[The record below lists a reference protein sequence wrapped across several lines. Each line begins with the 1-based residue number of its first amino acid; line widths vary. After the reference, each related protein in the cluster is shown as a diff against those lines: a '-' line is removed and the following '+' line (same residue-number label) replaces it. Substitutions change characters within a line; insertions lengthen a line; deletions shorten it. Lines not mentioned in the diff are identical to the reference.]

1 MLQVLQG
8 LFDRYDEV
16 QIKNQN
22 RFFPPTQLKEFIDRF
37 RLHIDFKVSVIG
49 NSEFGNEIYKVSVG
63 SGPIKIMAWSQMHGN
78 EATGTLALLEFLE
91 LISIEKLEDVW
102 SELSFVC
109 VFMVNPDG
117 ASKFKRRN
125 GYNIDINRDAQAG
138 KALETKFL
146 KGQLKIERPDVALN
160 LHDQRNIFGATG
172 FANPA
177 TISFLAPS
185 YNREREINECR
196 KKCMLLISGIAEGLR
211 RQLGNSIGKY
221 SDEYYPTA
229 FGEYVQTLDIPCILI
244 ESGAALNDSNREIA
258 RKMNIYCIL
267 KLFSDLIDNSW
278 NNRTIREYQAIPENS
293 TDFFD
298 ILIKN
303 VKVNFSE
310 RLELID
316 LGIIIKQELE
326 SGVLKDYYQILDI
339 GDLSFKHGL
348 EVLDAFEEEYV
359 HHGFELNSLLE
370 LKLSSLNEFF
380 IKGIRQ

>member
-1 MLQVLQG
+1 
-8 LFDRYDEV
+8 
-16 QIKNQN
+16 
-22 RFFPPTQLKEFIDRF
+22 
-37 RLHIDFKVSVIG
+37 
-49 NSEFGNEIYKVSVG
+49 
-63 SGPIKIMAWSQMHGN
+63 
-78 EATGTLALLEFLE
+78 
-91 LISIEKLEDVW
+91 
-102 SELSFVC
+102 
-109 VFMVNPDG
+109 
-117 ASKFKRRN
+117 
-125 GYNIDINRDAQAG
+125 
-138 KALETKFL
+138 
-146 KGQLKIERPDVALN
+146 
-160 LHDQRNIFGATG
+160 
-172 FANPA
+172 
-177 TISFLAPS
+177 
-185 YNREREINECR
+185 
-196 KKCMLLISGIAEGLR
+196 
-211 RQLGNSIGKY
+211 
-221 SDEYYPTA
+221 
-229 FGEYVQTLDIPCILI
+229 
-244 ESGAALNDSNREIA
+244 
-258 RKMNIYCIL
+258 MNVYCIL